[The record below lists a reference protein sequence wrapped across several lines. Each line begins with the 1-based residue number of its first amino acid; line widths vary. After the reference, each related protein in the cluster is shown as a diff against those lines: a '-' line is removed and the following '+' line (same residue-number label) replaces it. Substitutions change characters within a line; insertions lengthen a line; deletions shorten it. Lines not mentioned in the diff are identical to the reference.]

1 MSAAAP
7 QPAKEPQPPSEA
19 GASAPRPRRLTSVW
33 IVLAVVLLAGAATYA
48 LLRRPEAVVIAVE
61 VREVVDHVVVSG
73 QLRAVREAAVGV
85 EIGGTVEEVMAREGD
100 RVVIGQE
107 LARIGLVDYEA
118 QRQQSRA
125 RRDSSAAEAVVAAL
139 LASQSKDDLRRTE
152 ELSRSGLL
160 PVAELETARNAVAR
174 LEAAEAAARAR
185 REEDEGALRLLD
197 RQLEKR
203 IVRAPF
209 AGTVTRRAVEPGQSV
224 GPETALFLIAEMTR
238 TEIYAETDENNVGR
252 LRAGQP
258 ATVIAPAFRTTPFHA
273 RLTQIGP
280 RIDWDRGV
288 VGLRLTP
295 ENPPDML
302 LPNMTVDVS
311 IEVNRLPAAQTLPV
325 SAVLRS
331 RAGDYVLLATGDRF
345 ERHAIKVI
353 GENPTTI
360 AIENLPPGS
369 RVAREAAK
377 VDAGERYRMTAVR

>member
-1 MSAAAP
+1 MSAPAP
-7 QPAKEPQPPSEA
+7 QPAKEPQPPPEA
-19 GASAPRPRRLTSVW
+19 RASARRPRRLTRVW
-33 IVLAVVLLAGAATYA
+33 IVLAVVLLAGALAYG
-48 LLRRPEAVVIAVE
+48 LVRRPEAVVVTVE

-100 RVVIGQE
+100 HVVTGQE

-118 QRQQSRA
+118 QRQQSLA

-139 LASQSKDDLRRTE
+139 LASQSKADLRRTE
-152 ELSRSGLL
+152 ELSRSGIL

-174 LEAAEAAARAR
+174 LEAAEASARAR
-185 REEDEGALRLLD
+185 REEDESALRLLD

-224 GPETALFLIAEMTR
+224 GPGTALFLIAEMTR

-252 LRAGQP
+252 LHVGQP
-258 ATVIAPAFRTTPFHA
+258 ATVIAPAFRTRPFQA

-288 VGLRLTP
+288 AGLRLTP
-295 ENPPDML
+295 ENPPDVL

-311 IEVNRLPAAQTLPV
+311 IEVARLPAAQTLPV

-331 RAGDYVLLATGDRF
+331 RAGDFVLLATGDRF
-345 ERHAIKVI
+345 ERRAIKVI

-369 RVAREAAK
+369 RVAREATK
-377 VDAGERYRMTAVR
+377 VDAGERYRMTAPR

>member
-1 MSAAAP
+1 MSAPAP
-7 QPAKEPQPPSEA
+7 QPAKEPQPPPEA
-19 GASAPRPRRLTSVW
+19 RASARRPRRLTRVW
-33 IVLAVVLLAGAATYA
+33 IVLAVVLLAGALAYG
-48 LLRRPEAVVIAVE
+48 LVRRPEAVVVTVE

-85 EIGGTVEEVMAREGD
+85 EIGGTVEEVVAREGD
-100 RVVIGQE
+100 HVVTGQE

-118 QRQQSRA
+118 QRQQSLA

-139 LASQSKDDLRRTE
+139 LASQSKADLRRTE
-152 ELSRSGLL
+152 ELSRSGIL

-174 LEAAEAAARAR
+174 LEAAEASARAR
-185 REEDEGALRLLD
+185 REEDESALRLLD

-224 GPETALFLIAEMTR
+224 GPGTALFLIAEMTR

-252 LRAGQP
+252 LHVGQP
-258 ATVIAPAFRTTPFHA
+258 ATVIAPAFRTRPFQA

-288 VGLRLTP
+288 AGLRLTP
-295 ENPPDML
+295 ENPPDVL

-311 IEVNRLPAAQTLPV
+311 IEVARLPAAQTLPV

-331 RAGDYVLLATGDRF
+331 RAGDFVLLATGDRF
-345 ERHAIKVI
+345 ERRAIKVI

>member
-1 MSAAAP
+1 MSAPAP
-7 QPAKEPQPPSEA
+7 QPATEPPPPPEV
-19 GASAPRPRRLTSVW
+19 GASARRPRRLTGVW
-33 IVLAVVLLAGAATYA
+33 IALAVLLLAGAAAYG
-48 LLRRPEAVVIAVE
+48 LMRRPEAVVITVE

-73 QLRAVREAAVGV
+73 RLRAVREAAVGV

-100 RVVIGQE
+100 RAVTGQE

-118 QRQQSRA
+118 QRQQARA
-125 RRDSSAAEAVVAAL
+125 RRDSSAAEAAVAAL
-139 LASQSKDDLRRTE
+139 LAGQSKEDLRRTE
-152 ELSRSGLL
+152 ELSRSGVLA
-160 PVAELETARNAVAR
+160 VAELETARNAAAR

-209 AGTVTRRAVEPGQSV
+209 AGTVTRRSVEPGQSV
-224 GPETALFLIAEMTR
+224 GPGTALFLLAEMAR

-258 ATVIAPAFRTTPFHA
+258 ATVIAPAFRTTPFQA

-295 ENPPDML
+295 ENPPDFL

-311 IEVNRLPAAQTLPV
+311 IEVARLPAAQTLPV

-331 RAGDYVLLATGDRF
+331 RAGDFVLIATGDRF
-345 ERHAIKVI
+345 ERRAIKVI

-360 AIENLPPGS
+360 AVENLPAGS
-369 RVAREAAK
+369 RVAREATK
-377 VDAGERYRMTAVR
+377 VDAGERYRMTAPP

>member
-1 MSAAAP
+1 MSAPAP
-7 QPAKEPQPPSEA
+7 QPAKEPQPPPEA
-19 GASAPRPRRLTSVW
+19 LASARRPRRLTNVW
-33 IVLAVVLLAGAATYA
+33 IVLAVVLLAGALAYG
-48 LLRRPEAVVIAVE
+48 LVRRPEAVVVTVE

-100 RVVIGQE
+100 HVVTGQE

-118 QRQQSRA
+118 QRQQSLA

-139 LASQSKDDLRRTE
+139 LASQSKADLRRTE

-174 LEAAEAAARAR
+174 LEAAEASARAR
-185 REEDEGALRLLD
+185 REEDESALRLLD

-209 AGTVTRRAVEPGQSV
+209 AGTVTHRAVEPGQSV
-224 GPETALFLIAEMTR
+224 GPGTALFLIAEMTR

-252 LRAGQP
+252 LHVGQP
-258 ATVIAPAFRTTPFHA
+258 ATVIAPAFRTRPFQA

-288 VGLRLTP
+288 AGLRLTP
-295 ENPPDML
+295 ENPPDVL

-311 IEVNRLPAAQTLPV
+311 IEVARLPAAQTLPV

-331 RAGDYVLLATGDRF
+331 RAGDFVLLATGDRF
-345 ERHAIKVI
+345 ERRAIKVI

-369 RVAREAAK
+369 RVAREATK
-377 VDAGERYRMTAVR
+377 VDAGERYRMTAPR

>member
-1 MSAAAP
+1 MSAPAP
-7 QPAKEPQPPSEA
+7 QPAKEPQPPPEA
-19 GASAPRPRRLTSVW
+19 RASARRPRRLTRVW
-33 IVLAVVLLAGAATYA
+33 IVLAVVLLAGALAYG
-48 LLRRPEAVVIAVE
+48 LVRRPEAVVVTVE

-174 LEAAEAAARAR
+174 LEAAEASARAR
-185 REEDEGALRLLD
+185 REEDESALRLLD

-224 GPETALFLIAEMTR
+224 GPGTALFLIAEMTR

-252 LRAGQP
+252 LHVGQP
-258 ATVIAPAFRTTPFHA
+258 ATVIAPAFRTRPFQA

-288 VGLRLTP
+288 AGLRLTP
-295 ENPPDML
+295 ENPPDVL

-311 IEVNRLPAAQTLPV
+311 IEVARLPAAQTLPV

-331 RAGDYVLLATGDRF
+331 RAGDFVLLATGDRF
-345 ERHAIKVI
+345 ERRAIKVI

-369 RVAREAAK
+369 RVAREATK
-377 VDAGERYRMTAVR
+377 VDAGERYRMTAPR

>member
-1 MSAAAP
+1 M
-7 QPAKEPQPPSEA
+7 
-19 GASAPRPRRLTSVW
+19 
-33 IVLAVVLLAGAATYA
+33 
-48 LLRRPEAVVIAVE
+48 VITVA

-85 EIGGTVEEVMAREGD
+85 EIGGTVEEVMTREGD

-118 QRQQSRA
+118 QREQSRA

-139 LASQSKDDLRRTE
+139 MASQSKGDLRRPE

-160 PVAELETARNAVAR
+160 PVAELETARNTVAR
-174 LEAAEAAARAR
+174 LEAAEASARAR
-185 REEDEGALRLLD
+185 REEDESALRLLD

-224 GPETALFLIAEMTR
+224 GPSTALFLIAEMTQ

-252 LRAGQP
+252 LYAGQP
-258 ATVIAPAFRTTPFHA
+258 ATVIAPAFRTTPFQA

-295 ENPPDML
+295 ENPPDVL

-331 RAGDYVLLATGDRF
+331 RAGDFVLLATGDRF
-345 ERHAIKVI
+345 ERRAIKVI

-360 AIENLPPGS
+360 AIDELPPGS
-369 RVAREAAK
+369 RVARDATK
-377 VDAGERYRMTAVR
+377 VDAGKRYRMTAAR